1 MRRFLVLLLAL
12 LVVGLAVLLL
22 RGPAENM
29 AAMFGPDILVARA
42 TSDIGPLEAMNS
54 SNIDIV
60 SIARKDLEPGMISD
74 ASGLSREEFRKSFSD
89 RVPQRVIKK
98 GSTLVFADLAD
109 SRESMNKVDYIV
121 LRQRQAAGTVLSADL
136 LDTRSRN
143 RATLPVDALV
153 LPKGETLERLLGRL
167 ETKMLVR
174 DVPQSMPIAF
184 SMLTAVEGEYAG
196 DGEPLVE
203 GEDYSKLSRAVFEHR
218 LNSTTNAVRFD
229 PDEVRDTVLS
239 GKDKVDIYFGVPGF
253 GTEAGIE
260 TWRHAASNIRLDAY
274 YGALETP
281 HKAEEGREDT
291 GVVYYAFVEPD
302 IANAIA
308 VRRSISAP
316 ILLAPAGLP
325 LAASKGESAIC
336 SGLTC
341 YRTVP
346 PSIAYDAAD
355 VSAALCEIKG
365 HAGEDRRK
373 LYYMPGTTAYAATP
387 ADFWFCS
394 EEEARAKGF
403 AKAS

>member
-22 RGPAENM
+22 RGPAENI

-42 TSDIGPLEAMNS
+42 TSDIAPLDTMNS
-54 SNIDIV
+54 GNVEIV
-60 SIARKDLEPGMISD
+60 SIAGKDLKPGMISD
-74 ASGLSREEFRKSFSD
+74 ASGASRDEFRKSFAD
-89 RVPQRVIKK
+89 LVPRREIKK
-98 GSTLVFADLAD
+98 GSIVVFADLAD

-121 LRQRQAAGTVLSADL
+121 LRQRQAAGTVISADM

-153 LPKGETLERLLGRL
+153 LPRGETLDRLLGRL

-174 DVPQSMPIAF
+174 DVPQSMPLAF
-184 SMLTAVEGEYAG
+184 SMLAVVQGEYAG

-203 GEDYSKLSRAVFEHR
+203 EEDYTKLSRAVFEHR
-218 LNSTTNAVRFD
+218 LNSTTNAVRFELA
-229 PDEVRDTVLS
+229 EVRDAVLS
-239 GKDKVDIYFGVPGF
+239 GKDTVDIYFGVAGF
-253 GTEAGIE
+253 GADAGIE
-260 TWRHAASNIRLDAY
+260 TWRHAASDVVLRSY

-281 HKAEEGREDT
+281 QVAAEDREDA
-291 GVVYYAFVEPD
+291 GVVYYAFVDSEL
-302 IANAIA
+302 ANAIA

-316 ILLAPAGLP
+316 ILLAPAGMP

-336 SGLTC
+336 SGLVC

-346 PSIAYDAAD
+346 PSIAYEAAD

-365 HAGEDRRK
+365 HASEDNRK